1 MRGKLFVI
9 SGPSGAGKSTIVRAL
24 RERVEGLGYSI
35 SHTSR
40 NQRATEKDGIDYHF
54 VDRKRFEAMIEEG
67 AFVEW
72 AKVYDDYYGT
82 SLTSIDSQTDL
93 GLDVALDL
101 DTQGAKN
108 IKDHFENSVSVYVLP
123 PSLEILEKRLRKRGT
138 DQENVIEARMGKAL
152 GEIGKAG
159 WYDYIIINDD
169 LETAVRE
176 MTSLITS
183 ERCRTARQAQRVKAL
198 FGIDFL

>member
-1 MRGKLFVI
+1 MGKLFVI

-40 NQRATEKDGIDYHF
+40 KRRSNEKDGIDYHF
-54 VDRKRFEAMIEEG
+54 VDNKRFEEMIEEG

-82 SLTSIDSQTDL
+82 SFASLNSQTDL

-101 DTQGAKN
+101 DAQGAKN
-108 IKDHFENSVSVYVLP
+108 IKGHFENSISVYVLP
-123 PSLEILEKRLRKRGT
+123 PSFEILEKRLRKRAT
-138 DQENVIEARMGKAL
+138 DRESVIEARMEKAL
-152 GEIGKAG
+152 GEIRKAG
-159 WYDYIIINDD
+159 WYEYIIINDD
-169 LETAVRE
+169 LENAVRE
-176 MTSLITS
+176 MESLIRS
-183 ERCRTARQAQRVKAL
+183 ERCRTARQAPRVTEL
-198 FGIDFL
+198 FDITLL

>member
-1 MRGKLFVI
+1 MGKLFVI

-40 NQRATEKDGIDYHF
+40 KGRSTEKDGIDYHF
-54 VDRKRFEAMIEEG
+54 VDNKRFEEMIEEG

-82 SLTSIDSQTDL
+82 SFASLNSQTDS

-101 DTQGAKN
+101 DAQGAKN
-108 IKDHFENSVSVYVLP
+108 IKGHFENSISVYVLP
-123 PSLEILEKRLRKRGT
+123 PSLEILEKRLRKRAT
-138 DQENVIEARMGKAL
+138 DRASVIEARMEKAL
-152 GEIGKAG
+152 GEIRKAG
-159 WYDYIIINDD
+159 WYEYIIINDD
-169 LETAVRE
+169 LENAVRE
-176 MTSLITS
+176 MESLIRS
-183 ERCRTARQAQRVKAL
+183 ERCRTARQAPSVREL
-198 FGIDFL
+198 FGIVFF

>member
-1 MRGKLFVI
+1 MGKLFVI

-40 NQRATEKDGIDYHF
+40 KRRSNEKDGIDYHF
-54 VDRKRFEAMIEEG
+54 VDNKRFEEMIEEG

-82 SLTSIDSQTDL
+82 SFASLNSQTDL

-101 DTQGAKN
+101 DAQGAKN
-108 IKDHFENSVSVYVLP
+108 IKGHFENSISVYVLP
-123 PSLEILEKRLRKRGT
+123 PSFEILEKRLKKRAT
-138 DQENVIEARMGKAL
+138 DRESVIEARMEKAL
-152 GEIGKAG
+152 GEIRKAG
-159 WYDYIIINDD
+159 WYEYIIINDD
-169 LETAVRE
+169 LENAVRE
-176 MTSLITS
+176 MESLIRS
-183 ERCRTARQAQRVKAL
+183 ERCRTARQAPRVREL
-198 FGIDFL
+198 FGIAFP